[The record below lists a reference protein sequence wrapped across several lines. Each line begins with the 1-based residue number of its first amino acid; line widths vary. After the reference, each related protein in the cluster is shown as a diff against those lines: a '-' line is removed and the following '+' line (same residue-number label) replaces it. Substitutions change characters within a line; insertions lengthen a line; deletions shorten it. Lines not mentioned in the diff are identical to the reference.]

1 MDKVVSYNQIQ
12 DMVKQIR
19 SLRKGFATNF
29 YWDNKK
35 HPYWLLEGTLIY
47 DAMPNSFLLIH
58 LAEGF
63 SNLYYIA
70 TSVEVALNHFTE
82 NKLDNDIVVD
92 VVTKGE
98 DYYTISLFRK
108 NGFEGYRHLFR
119 MTHVGLMPVDDWSF
133 DQKVKFAK
141 KEDVDA
147 LNNEL
152 FKGFDP
158 LAEQLPSKQ
167 ELSDYID
174 RGEILLVKD
183 KNKVCGFIIFEIVGV
198 TWYLRYWY
206 ISSEYRNLGIGSKL
220 LKASL
225 MRGKDTKRQILWVM
239 SNNEN
244 AIKRYEHYGF
254 EREIMNDNILI
265 KKKII

>member
-1 MDKVVSYNQIQ
+1 MDKVVSYDQIQ
-12 DMVKQIR
+12 DMIKQIR
-19 SLRKGFATNF
+19 SLRNGFATNF
-29 YWDNKK
+29 YWDDKK
-35 HPYWLLEGTLIY
+35 HPYWLSEGSLIY
-47 DAMPNSFLLIH
+47 DANPNSFLLIH

-70 TSVEVALNHFTE
+70 TSVETALNHFAET
-82 NKLDNDIVVD
+82 KLDCDTVVD

-98 DYYTISLFRK
+98 DNDTISIFK
-108 NGFEGYRHLFR
+108 NKGFEDYKHLFR
-119 MTHVGLMPVDDWSF
+119 MTHVGLMPVDEWNF
-133 DQKVKFAK
+133 DQIVKFAT

-147 LNNEL
+147 LSHEL

-167 ELSDYID
+167 ELSDFID
-174 RGEILLVKD
+174 RGEILLVMD
-183 KNKVCGFIIFEIVGV
+183 KNNVCGFVIFEIVGV
-198 TWYLRYWY
+198 TWYLRYWF
-206 ISSEYRNLGIGSKL
+206 ISSDYRNMGIGSKL

-225 MRGKDTKRQILWVM
+225 LRGKDTKRQILWVM

-265 KKKII
+265 KRKYT